1 MAQEPPSD
9 EGPDYFCINHPESP
23 RCRPPHQQPYPPN
36 DMPPGTPGAP
46 GSGGNPWG
54 GGGGSLWAQY
64 AGSQLGHNPWD
75 KYDSMFPSLDISK
88 YYSPD
93 KSIYDFYLQRSPEYN
108 QSLQGIGSLSKSL
121 GEDYKNASDYYTE
134 LLKGGS
140 AATSRFVAP
149 MTENLRKVYAGAQS
163 GIESGGLRGGARDQA
178 LAQLNAQKAGEIGGA
193 VERAQPMAAQ
203 ALNQGSGAAAQA
215 MAGFGQI
222 AGLEQGRYQG
232 AAAAELQN
240 RMGVLQGEL
249 GKYGIDVSKFVNLR
263 GQDIQENEFT
273 RGLTEQTRESD
284 LNRQAQLD
292 ALQQQMDLANK
303 YYGLAQGKQ
312 SFDQTMMQQQLEAQ
326 RKAQKGQ
333 MLGGIFGMIPGLGG
347 LGGLIGGGNSNNGIL
362 GSGMGGYYDKNGYIK

>member
-1 MAQEPPSD
+1 MAYQQD
-9 EGPDYFCINHPESP
+9 QFCIDHPESA
-23 RCRPPHQQPYPPN
+23 RCRGQITTPTPPDQIGHHDPPN
-36 DMPPGTPGAP
+36 DMPPGGPGN
-46 GSGGNPWG
+46 SGGG
-54 GGGGSLWAQY
+54 ALWAQY

-93 KSIYDFYLQRSPEYN
+93 KSIYDFYLQRSPEYT
-108 QSLQGIGSLSKSL
+108 QSLQGIGQLSKSL

-140 AATSRFVAP
+140 AATSRFIAP

-163 GIESGGLRGGARDQA
+163 GIESGGLRGGAREQA
-178 LAQLNAQKAGEIGGA
+178 LAQLNQQKAGEIGGA

-263 GQDIQENEFT
+263 GQDIQESEFT
-273 RGLTEQTRESD
+273 RGLSEQQRESD
-284 LNRQAQLD
+284 LNRQAQIDQFQQNLD
-292 ALQQQMDLANK
+292 LMNK
-303 YYGLAQGKQ
+303 YFGLASQKQ
-312 SFDQTMMQQQLEAQ
+312 TWQMTFEEQQLEAAK
-326 RKAQKGQ
+326 KAEKGKAIGSIFGKIPIFGG
-333 MLGGIFGMIPGLGG
+333 MLGGIGRSIAGKGG
-347 LGGLIGGGNSNNGIL
+347 ASGGGVYDSN
-362 GSGMGGYYDKNGYIK
+362 GGYLGE